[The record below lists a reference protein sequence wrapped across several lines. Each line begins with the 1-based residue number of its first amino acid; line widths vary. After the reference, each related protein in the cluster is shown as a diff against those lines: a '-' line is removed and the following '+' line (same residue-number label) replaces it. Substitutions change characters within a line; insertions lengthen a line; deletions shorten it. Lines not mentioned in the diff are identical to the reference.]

1 VLSPILKFVPKGALF
16 GVFLFMGLSSISGN
30 QLFDRLF
37 LWAQFDTSTYPRL
50 PYVTRTTT
58 SRLHKF
64 TFVQFMGLVILYAL
78 KAVKQTA
85 IAFPFFIA
93 LLVFVLKALPWYF
106 SAKEL
111 EVLDAD
117 EDLPPDPE
125 PKINNVEKANVPL
138 DEVEE
143 PEQKVEV

>member
-1 VLSPILKFVPKGALF
+1 
-16 GVFLFMGLSSISGN
+16 MG
-30 QLFDRLF
+30 
-37 LWAQFDTSTYPRL
+37 
-50 PYVTRTTT
+50 
-58 SRLHKF
+58 
-64 TFVQFMGLVILYAL
+64 FMGLVILYAL

-93 LLVFVLKALPWYF
+93 LSVFVRKALPWYF

-125 PKINNVEKANVPL
+125 PKINDVEKANVPL
-138 DEVEE
+138 DEIEE
-143 PEQKVEV
+143 PEQKMKYEEVCIESCVCKFCGY